1 MRRILGI
8 TAASGAVAAITVI
21 SADPAPAYDL
31 LRSRLQTSASG
42 TNVLDLWAKW
52 GLVQAPSPGASLFA
66 TRHRGPSARKP
77 LQISLTGISTLF

>member
-8 TAASGAVAAITVI
+8 IAASGAVAAITVI

-42 TNVLDLWAKW
+42 TK
-52 GLVQAPSPGASLFA
+52 S
-66 TRHRGPSARKP
+66 
-77 LQISLTGISTLF
+77 